1 MRDDHADRALRAR
14 IAAHKS
20 WGQTADR
27 AARTEAARRASHD
40 RFLAQVPDT
49 ITDPAE
55 RAKAAANLRQAFYL
69 EMARKSAAVRR
80 RNKAGS

>member
-20 WGQTADR
+20 WGKTVDR
-27 AARTEAARRASHD
+27 AARTAAARAASHD

-49 ITDPAE
+49 ITNPAD
-55 RAKAAANLRQAFYL
+55 RLKAAANLRQAFYL
-69 EMARKSAAVRR
+69 DMARKSAAVRR
-80 RNKAGS
+80 RAKGA